1 MTHEEMERAID
12 FVLQQQAKFASDMQ
26 QLTAFGSELARA
38 GIRTEK
44 KLAELAEAQKQT
56 DARVAVQAAELKEFQ
71 KLTEAKFAELA
82 DRLNIFINVVE
93 GHLSGNGKG
102 QKPE

>member
-26 QLTAFGSELARA
+26 QLAGFGSELARA
-38 GIRTEK
+38 EIRTQK
-44 KLAELAEAQKQT
+44 RLAELAEAQNRMDT
-56 DARVAVQAAELKEFQ
+56 RLSDAQQA
-71 KLTEAKFAELA
+71 TEARMTELA
-82 DRLNIFINVVE
+82 ERLNIFINVVE
-93 GHLSGNGKG
+93 RHLSGNGKG